1 MRGYNSA
8 TVRDRLIFSAL
19 SLIAVALM
27 TISSAVY
34 AQDES
39 KEKQQLRDWFER
51 AEQIAHRPNSS
62 EYHLLKK
69 RLTDYPL
76 WPYVKYKTLLK
87 YPYISN
93 EKSISQFLEDYS
105 NTPMEKPL
113 RKKWLT
119 HLARQKRD
127 DLFVKY
133 YEDVGDT
140 GLYCQYLRYKV
151 QEEGVSGYLDKIQSL
166 WVVGKS
172 QPKECDP
179 LFSQW
184 KDTGARTQDVV
195 LQRIALAADGGSS
208 TLIPYLK
215 RLLTP
220 QQQYLAD
227 LWLSVRRSPSKLTRL
242 STFKGANRKIE
253 TDILTYGFKRLIWR
267 DADLALKTWSN
278 YKKRFPFSAHQKQQ
292 ITERFAIALASKDH
306 ADAKVWLERASSNAT
321 NPDVM
326 RWHLTEVLRQQDWH
340 YALQVLRG
348 APDTQSDELSLQYWE
363 ARALEFL
370 GNQEVANGMLQN
382 IAQNRHYYGF
392 LASGKMNLDINLQ
405 DHPFLVSEKSLKTLM
420 AMSAMQRIAEFV
432 QLGRKTSARREW
444 NLLFPKLSTDHQQ
457 LAAMLAS
464 QWQWHDQ
471 AIHAF
476 SRSGYL
482 DDVTRRFPM
491 AYKQDLVSSAQRNQ
505 INPAWAFAI
514 ARRES
519 SFKSDARSGA
529 GAYGLMQ
536 VLPSTAQYLQKQKI
550 KARKLFDAKYNV
562 EMGTQY
568 LNYLMNKM
576 DSNTVLATA
585 SYNAGWRRVKNWIPQ
600 DQPMPADI
608 WIETIPYKETRNYVK
623 AVLAYKQIYHHLLG
637 EDRNYFEDY
646 ARMEIGSKL

>member
-1 MRGYNSA
+1 MRGYNCA
-8 TVRDRLIFSAL
+8 NVRVWLFSNLTRLFVAFPIML
-19 SLIAVALM
+19 SFGAA
-27 TISSAVY
+27 
-34 AQDES
+34 AQTS
-39 KEKQQLRDWFER
+39 QSQQQLRDWFER

-62 EYHLLKK
+62 EYHLLTK
-69 RLTDYPL
+69 RLKGYPL
-76 WPYVKYKTLLK
+76 RPYVKYKTLLK

-93 EKSISQFLEDYS
+93 EKSIAAFLQGYA
-105 NTPMEKPL
+105 NTPMDKPL
-113 RKKWLT
+113 RKKWLR
-119 HLARQKRD
+119 HLARQNRG
-127 DLFVKY
+127 DLFVRY
-133 YEDVGDT
+133 YADVGDT

-151 QEEGVSGYLDKIQSL
+151 KDEGLSGYLDKIQKL

-179 LFSQW
+179 LFTLW
-184 KDTGARTQDVV
+184 RDTGARTKEVV

-215 RLLTP
+215 RLLP
-220 QQQYLAD
+220 ANEQYLAD
-227 LWLSVRRSPSKLTRL
+227 TWLSVRRSPSKLTQQ
-242 STFKGANRKIE
+242 SAFKGVNRKVE

-267 DADLALKTWSN
+267 DADLALKTWGK
-278 YKKRFPFSAHQKQQ
+278 YKKQYPFSSQQKQQ

-306 ADAKVWLERASSNAT
+306 DAATVWLQRASSSVT

-326 RWHLTEVLRQQDWH
+326 RWHLTEVLRERDWH
-340 YALQVLRG
+340 YVLQVLRS
-348 APDTQSDELSLQYWE
+348 APDTQADDLSFQYWE

-370 GNQEVANGMLQN
+370 GNQDVADDMLQN

-392 LASGKMNLDINLQ
+392 LASGKMDLDINLQ
-405 DHPFLVSEKSLKTLM
+405 DQPFAISDKSLNLLM
-420 AMSAMQRIAEFV
+420 NMPAMQRIEEFV

-444 NLLFPKLSTDHQQ
+444 NLLFPTLSKQLQQ

-476 SRSGYL
+476 SSSGYL
-482 DDVTRRFPM
+482 DDVTRRFPL
-491 AYKQDLVSSAQRNQ
+491 AFKQDLITSAKRNKV
-505 INPAWAFAI
+505 NPAWAFAVT
-514 ARRES
+514 RRES
-519 SFKSDARSGA
+519 SFKADAKSGA

-536 VLPSTAQYLQKQKI
+536 VLPSTAQYMLKK
-550 KARKLFDAKYNV
+550 KVRARKLFDAKYNV

-585 SYNAGWRRVKNWIPQ
+585 SYNAGWRRVKGWIPK
-600 DQPMPADI
+600 DEPLSADI

-637 EDRNYFEDY
+637 EKHNYFEDY
-646 ARMEIGSKL
+646 ARMEIGG